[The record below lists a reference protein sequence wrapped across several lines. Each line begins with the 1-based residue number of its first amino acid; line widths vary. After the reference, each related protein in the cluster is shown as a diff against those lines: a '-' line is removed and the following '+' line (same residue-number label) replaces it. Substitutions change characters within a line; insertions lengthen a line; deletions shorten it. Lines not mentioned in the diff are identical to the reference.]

1 MSSPTRRTTPARL
14 AGLLTLGIALVLL
27 VTSVSWFTADR
38 TGVGITQVVVA
49 VLLGALGVVLVRR
62 GRLA

>member
-1 MSSPTRRTTPARL
+1 VPTPARTSPARL

-38 TGVGITQVVVA
+38 TGVGITQLVVA
-49 VLLGALGVVLVRR
+49 VLLGVLGVVLVRR
-62 GRLA
+62 RPAG